1 MGLQKPK
8 RFPYGEMDP
17 PVQPLCRA
25 INAFP
30 GVFTIGSCGGHAEG
44 GELPADQW
52 RVDFRAEV
60 TDDHRP
66 TVDAWLSAEFI
77 AWVLRDLYRGDMAVF
92 ASFWSPPPYLN
103 YPGQMLT
110 FEIHGWRP
118 SAEPEEVAAQLKA
131 FRRGQY
137 VGARA
142 VHLYCESD

>member
-1 MGLQKPK
+1 
-8 RFPYGEMDP
+8 
-17 PVQPLCRA
+17 
-25 INAFP
+25 
-30 GVFTIGSCGGHAEG
+30 
-44 GELPADQW
+44 
-52 RVDFRAEV
+52 VDFRAEV

-142 VHLYCESD
+142 VHLYCESDQTAHPASDPVVGNDWPRTTLHGPVRTPGLTRSA